1 MQMSPN
7 HLTPQ
12 MQKAFL
18 LLQVLPLQAFI
29 SSDIPFVLST
39 PKEKQIRETELMAVD
54 LLNLGPMPDRVRNK
68 RLVLILLISLW
79 TITGGVADNQPPV
92 RINPPNSDIS
102 PQK

>member
-1 MQMSPN
+1 MQMPSN

-18 LLQVLPLQAFI
+18 LLQVLPCRPSSAAI
-29 SSDIPFVLST
+29 SLSFCLRR
-39 PKEKQIRETELMAVD
+39 EEQIRETELMVVD
-54 LLNLGPMPDRVRNK
+54 LLNLDPMPDRVRNK

>member
-7 HLTPQ
+7 HLPPQ

-39 PKEKQIRETELMAVD
+39 PKEKQIREKSN
-54 LLNLGPMPDRVRNK
+54 LLSLS
-68 RLVLILLISLW
+68 RL
-79 TITGGVADNQPPV
+79 DNHERANGFIV
-92 RINPPNSDIS
+92 FE
-102 PQK
+102 